1 VTVDEEVRL
10 GTSLDDL
17 VMITMVDTPMYG
29 QGTEIEYF
37 NDIFDGIFW
46 FLLIFRVY
54 FVVSNALSVILML
67 LFF

>member
-37 NDIFDGIFW
+37 NDVFDGIF
-46 FLLIFRVY
+46 
-54 FVVSNALSVILML
+54 
-67 LFF
+67 